1 MRINFSLHHD
11 FEMGLVYLNPGLLV
25 AAITN
30 TEYPAEGQID
40 QSFPWFYSGF
50 YSKRQLLSKIVLQSH
65 FSHLAPSKI

>member
-11 FEMGLVYLNPGLLV
+11 FEMGLVYLNPGLMV

-50 YSKRQLLSKIVLQSH
+50 YSNANYYPKLFYNHISLI
-65 FSHLAPSKI
+65 